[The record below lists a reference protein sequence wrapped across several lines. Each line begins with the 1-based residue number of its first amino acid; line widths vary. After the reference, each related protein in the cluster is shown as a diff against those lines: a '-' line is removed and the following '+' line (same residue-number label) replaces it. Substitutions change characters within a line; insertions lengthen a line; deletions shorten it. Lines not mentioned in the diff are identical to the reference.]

1 MGHPLYAFTLYQL
14 LNFIIKLPDEESE
27 DVYSVLGLP
36 QTFTM
41 TLRITPTLHVS
52 SSLTPEQGL
61 WDFIFS

>member
-1 MGHPLYAFTLYQL
+1 MGHPLYTFTLYQL

-52 SSLTPEQGL
+52 SSLTLEQGL